1 MGALPTIAID
11 AMGGDGAPQVPVVA
25 ACQIAA
31 SRRARVLLV
40 GDEARLL
47 TLLPGRVG
55 GLDVVHAATVVGASD
70 PPVAMVR
77 ERPDSSMH
85 RLFEL
90 VRDGAAQAAVSGGNT
105 GALVTIGR
113 AVLGMLPGIDRPG
126 ILATLPTVHGRV
138 RLIDVGASLR
148 ARHEHLVQ
156 FALMGVAR
164 LSVDASVG
172 RLPRVALLNVG
183 TEANK
188 GTAAIRAAALT
199 LQQLDSLDY
208 RGFVEG
214 DAIFEADLDLIV
226 TDGFAGN
233 VALKVAE
240 GSARMARHLLT
251 SALAGAD
258 STAGRPPAGPRPGPG
273 SGLDLRALLDVRR
286 RNGASLLG
294 LNGSVIKSHGNADAD
309 AFLAA
314 ASQAVDEA
322 LAGLPQH
329 IAAALARA
337 CLAPPSNSM
346 TTRVISDR
354 SRE

>member
-1 MGALPTIAID
+1 MRAMPTIAID
-11 AMGGDGAPQVPVVA
+11 AMGGDGAPQIPVAA

-40 GDEARLL
+40 GDEARLRS
-47 TLLPGRVG
+47 LLPGQLP
-55 GLDVVHAATVVGASD
+55 GLDVVHAATAIGASD

-90 VRDGAAQAAVSGGNT
+90 VRDGTAQAAVSGGNT

-138 RLIDVGASLR
+138 RIIDVGASLR

-164 LSVDASVG
+164 LRVDGLAG

-188 GTAAIRAAALT
+188 GTEAIRAAALT

-240 GSARMARHLLT
+240 GSARMAQHLLM
-251 SALAGAD
+251 SALAAAD
-258 STAGRPPAGPRPGPG
+258 AAAGRLSTDAAAGASVGAGAG
-273 SGLDLRALLDVRR
+273 SRLDFRALLDVGR

-294 LNGSVIKSHGNADAD
+294 LNGSVIKSHGKADAD
-309 AFLAA
+309 AFVAA

-322 LAGLPQH
+322 MADLPQR
-329 IAAALARA
+329 IAAALASVCQA
-337 CLAPPSNSM
+337 LPA
-346 TTRVISDR
+346 TR
-354 SRE
+354 